1 MRRFDTVR
9 PFLRPLCEVVIF
21 DASPE
26 GKRVLA
32 ELRDL
37 PRLWGGGRNKVDRG
51 EIDEG
56 VLVGSWKRLVLA
68 APELEPGCV
77 DWKAY
82 TFCVLEQFHRL
93 LRRRDIFATNSS
105 KWSDPRAKLLSGS
118 AWEATKP
125 RVLASLE
132 LPTDPEPLLAERAEQ
147 LDATYRDVGQRL
159 SGNTAVRFDEHGRLH
174 LKALPAEADPPSLAN
189 LRALTSRML
198 PRVDLPELLLEVFAW
213 TGAGEAFTSITGG
226 EVRLAELSTTI
237 AALLVGEACNVGWHP
252 VVKPSVPALTRDRL
266 SHVDTHYL
274 RPEALS
280 AANGALIEAQSGIA
294 LAHTWGGGHV
304 ASVDGLRFVVPVR
317 TVHAGHNPK
326 YFNRRRGATWLN
338 MLNDQASGLGGTVVA
353 GTPRDSLHV
362 LDVLYDRDGGRPP
375 EMLVTDTASYS
386 DIVFG
391 LLTLAGWTYAPQLAD
406 IPDQKLWRIDPKA
419 DYGPFNTAVRGRI
432 DLERIR
438 RHWDDILR
446 VVASIHT
453 GAVRAYDVIRM
464 VSRDG
469 RPTPLGE
476 AIAAYGRIPKTL
488 HVLRLADEPTYRR
501 EIKAQANLQEGRHA
515 LARKVF
521 HSQTRRTP
529 AALLRRHG
537 RPTRRPGPGAQ
548 RDRAVQHPLPRC
560 RDQPTA
566 RRRLRGPRRGCGTAV
581 AVRAR
586 PHQHARPLLVP
597 AARHGRVEAAARSVH
612 TG

>member
-1 MRRFDTVR
+1 M
-9 PFLRPLCEVVIF
+9 
-21 DASPE
+21 
-26 GKRVLA
+26 
-32 ELRDL
+32 
-37 PRLWGGGRNKVDRG
+37 
-51 EIDEG
+51 
-56 VLVGSWKRLVLA
+56 
-68 APELEPGCV
+68 
-77 DWKAY
+77 
-82 TFCVLEQFHRL
+82 
-93 LRRRDIFATNSS
+93 
-105 KWSDPRAKLLSGS
+105 
-118 AWEATKP
+118 
-125 RVLASLE
+125 
-132 LPTDPEPLLAERAEQ
+132 
-147 LDATYRDVGQRL
+147 
-159 SGNTAVRFDEHGRLH
+159 
-174 LKALPAEADPPSLAN
+174 
-189 LRALTSRML
+189 
-198 PRVDLPELLLEVFAW
+198 
-213 TGAGEAFTSITGG
+213 
-226 EVRLAELSTTI
+226 
-237 AALLVGEACNVGWHP
+237 
-252 VVKPSVPALTRDRL
+252 TRDRL
-266 SHVDTHYL
+266 SHVDAHYL
-274 RPEALS
+274 RPETLS
-280 AANGALIEAQSGIA
+280 AANGVFIEAQSGIA

-304 ASVDGLRFVVPVR
+304 ASVDGLRFVVPVG
-317 TVHAGHNPK
+317 TVHAGPNPK

-406 IPDQKLWRIDPKA
+406 IPDQKLWRIDPKV
-419 DYGPFNTAVRGRI
+419 DYGPFNHAARRRI

-438 RHWDDILR
+438 RHRDDILR

-488 HVLRLADEPTYRR
+488 HVLRLADMPWPAKSSTVNAANSGSATT
-501 EIKAQANLQEGRHA
+501 KAW
-515 LARKVF
+515 K
-521 HSQTRRTP
+521 
-529 AALLRRHG
+529 
-537 RPTRRPGPGAQ
+537 PTRRPGPGAQ

-566 RRRLRGPRRGCGTAV
+566 RRGLRGPRRGCGTAV

-597 AARHGRVEAAARSVH
+597 AARHGRAEAAARSVH
-612 TG
+612 TGLRKLSLTPGAAHRLSLPAGRNSDP